1 MERTPNEI
9 ALIFGKQSFTYR
21 ELNSKANQLAHHLQH
36 LGVEVETPV
45 GICLERSVEMVVG
58 ILGILKAGGVY
69 VPLDP
74 AYPETRLRWI
84 LEDARVPIL
93 LSQTS
98 STPFAYQVNSNTKI
112 VNLDEDWQAIAENS
126 VSNPITAITSE
137 NLAYLIYTSG
147 STGKPKGV
155 MIEHR
160 NPVCLLYWALEVFS
174 ADAIAGVL
182 ASTSICFDLSI
193 FELFVPLSWG
203 GKVIL
208 AENALALPNLP
219 AKNQVTLINTVPS
232 AITQLLQLNA
242 IPNSVQTV
250 NLAGEPLSW
259 RVVQQLEEL

>member
-1 MERTPNEI
+1 MEQTPDEI
-9 ALIFGKQSFTYR
+9 ALIFGEQSFTYR

-45 GICLERSVEMVVG
+45 GICLQRSVEMVIGV
-58 ILGILKAGGVY
+58 LGILKAGGVY

-84 LEDARVPIL
+84 LEDVRVPIL
-93 LSQTS
+93 LTQTS
-98 STPFAYQVNSNTKI
+98 SKPYPATYQVNSNTKI
-112 VNLDEDWQAIAENS
+112 VYLDEDWEAIAENS
-126 VSNPITAITSE
+126 VSNPVTLVTPE

-160 NPVCLLYWALEVFS
+160 NPVCLLYWAREVFN

-208 AENALALPNLP
+208 AEMP
-219 AKNQVTLINTVPS
+219 
-232 AITQLLQLNA
+232 
-242 IPNSVQTV
+242 
-250 NLAGEPLSW
+250 W
-259 RVVQQLEEL
+259 RCRICQRKIR